1 MIPVSTQYL
10 SIEQTGAFSAIVND
24 YVNGEEALRPF
35 YRHEANIAGIKAA
48 IAERKKFPTDRKA
61 LAELL
66 QDQYQGKTLGEPLS
80 RNLALL
86 QQENTFTITTAHQPN
101 IFTGHLYFI
110 YKILHCIRLANEL
123 RTTLPDYNFVP
134 VFYMGSEDADLDE
147 LGEVVIDNHPYR
159 WDTPQQGAVGRMNV
173 DKPFLA
179 TMEAITAQVGVL
191 PFGAEIM
198 RLMKEAYLPGISI
211 EQATFS
217 LVHALFHSYGLVI
230 LLPDIRKVKAAFSA
244 IMHSELF
251 TGFSHAAVV
260 KTVEAFPPQ
269 YKVQAAGRE
278 INLFYLF
285 EQSRER
291 IIKTDDGFAA
301 GDRQFSAEEI
311 SAELKNFPERFSP
324 NVILRP
330 VLQEY
335 ILPNI
340 AFIGGGGELAYW
352 LELEAVFAA
361 KSVPFPVLL
370 LRNSFMLMEPQ
381 AKRLAEK
388 LELDTVS
395 LFLTEEIL
403 LQQIVQRS
411 SDKKLSLQAQQ
422 DALATVYNE
431 VRSLAAAVDITLEK
445 HVQALE
451 KQAAD
456 KLLKLQ
462 QKMLRAEKR
471 KFAAEERQLHT
482 LKASLFPANNLQE
495 RVENIIPFYGRFG
508 PGIFELLYN
517 ASPALQAKF
526 TVLALAAAK

>member
-1 MIPVSTQYL
+1 M
-10 SIEQTGAFSAIVND
+10 
-24 YVNGEEALRPF
+24 
-35 YRHEANIAGIKAA
+35 
-48 IAERKKFPTDRKA
+48 
-61 LAELL
+61 
-66 QDQYQGKTLGEPLS
+66 
-80 RNLALL
+80 
-86 QQENTFTITTAHQPN
+86 
-101 IFTGHLYFI
+101 
-110 YKILHCIRLANEL
+110 
-123 RTTLPDYNFVP
+123 
-134 VFYMGSEDADLDE
+134 
-147 LGEVVIDNHPYR
+147 
-159 WDTPQQGAVGRMNV
+159 
-173 DKPFLA
+173 
-179 TMEAITAQVGVL
+179 
-191 PFGAEIM
+191 
-198 RLMKEAYLPGISI
+198 
-211 EQATFS
+211 
-217 LVHALFHSYGLVI
+217 
-230 LLPDIRKVKAAFSA
+230 
-244 IMHSELF
+244 
-251 TGFSHAAVV
+251 
-260 KTVEAFPPQ
+260 EAFPPQ